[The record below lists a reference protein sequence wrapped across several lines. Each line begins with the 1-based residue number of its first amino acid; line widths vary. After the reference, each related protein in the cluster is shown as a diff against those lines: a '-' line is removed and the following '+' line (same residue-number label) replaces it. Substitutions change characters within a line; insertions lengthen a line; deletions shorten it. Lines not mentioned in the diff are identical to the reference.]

1 VPLPDSLRDVGERIA
16 GYWETGGGE
25 PPYILYVYPP
35 DEEFP
40 VRRDLGELKLW
51 LHARG
56 VQARAISLADLF
68 WQAIQDSGWLESIV
82 QQERQANGNP
92 TVLEDI
98 HKSVAEILREPPT
111 LPQRVIRALAESG
124 ERTAAFLY
132 RAGALYPTYRTS
144 ALLDDL
150 HQMLPL
156 PVTLLYPG
164 AIVGSFGLRF
174 MDRCEP
180 AYGYRAHIIS
190 RGART

>member
-1 VPLPDSLRDVGERIA
+1 VPLPDSLRDVGDRIA
-16 GYWETGGGE
+16 SHFDGGGD

-35 DEEFP
+35 DQEFP

-51 LHARG
+51 LQARA
-56 VQARAISLADLF
+56 VQCRAISLADLF
-68 WQAIQDSGWLESIV
+68 WQALEESGWLDSII
-82 QQERQANGNP
+82 QQERKANSNP
-92 TVLEDI
+92 AVLEDI

-111 LPQRVIRALAESG
+111 LPDRVIKALEDSG

-150 HQMLPL
+150 RQRLPV

-164 AIVGSFGLRF
+164 SIVGSFGLRF

-180 AYGYRAHIIS
+180 AYGYRAHIIA
-190 RGART
+190 RGVRA